1 MAANISI
8 GDRYQLNTIVP
19 QHNNRRILVESGEQ
33 RIAAQNI
40 ARIDKKIV
48 SIDKEIEVT
57 ENLVANNNRLINAYK
72 ESKKIIQE
80 EMNMVISI
88 LQRRGVVVIKQNGV
102 WVEDTNSLNGKISNS
117 ERDIDIT
124 KKVEMAKQKITE
136 SDKKIEAIEKH
147 TQKLEVQPT
156 IKKDVVVSS
165 YKPTSTQLSTLVRYN
180 NALNKSAS
188 KEINVVAS
196 IHTLPNIYQSQQNIY
211 ESIINSLL
219 MKII

>member
-1 MAANISI
+1 MAANINI

>member
-180 NALNKSAS
+180 NALNKSVS

>member
-1 MAANISI
+1 MAANINI

-57 ENLVANNNRLINAYK
+57 ENLVANNNTLINAYK

>member
-72 ESKKIIQE
+72 ESKKI
-80 EMNMVISI
+80 S
-88 LQRRGVVVIKQNGV
+88 
-102 WVEDTNSLNGKISNS
+102 
-117 ERDIDIT
+117 
-124 KKVEMAKQKITE
+124 
-136 SDKKIEAIEKH
+136 
-147 TQKLEVQPT
+147 
-156 IKKDVVVSS
+156 
-165 YKPTSTQLSTLVRYN
+165 TS
-180 NALNKSAS
+180 
-188 KEINVVAS
+188 
-196 IHTLPNIYQSQQNIY
+196 
-211 ESIINSLL
+211 
-219 MKII
+219 

>member
-1 MAANISI
+1 MAANINI

-57 ENLVANNNRLINAYK
+57 ENIIANNNRLINAYK

-117 ERDIDIT
+117 EIDIDIT

-136 SDKKIEAIEKH
+136 FDKKIEVIEKH
-147 TQKLEVQPT
+147 TQKMDVKST
-156 IKKDVVVSS
+156 IKKDILVST

-180 NALNKSAS
+180 NALNQSAS
-188 KEINVVAS
+188 KEINVAS
-196 IHTLPNIYQSQQNIY
+196 RYTLPNIYQSQQNIY
-211 ESIINSLL
+211 ESILNSLL
-219 MKII
+219 TKII

>member
-1 MAANISI
+1 MAANINI

-19 QHNNRRILVESGEQ
+19 QDNNRRIVLESGEQ

>member
-1 MAANISI
+1 MAANINI

-88 LQRRGVVVIKQNGV
+88 
-102 WVEDTNSLNGKISNS
+102 
-117 ERDIDIT
+117 
-124 KKVEMAKQKITE
+124 
-136 SDKKIEAIEKH
+136 
-147 TQKLEVQPT
+147 
-156 IKKDVVVSS
+156 
-165 YKPTSTQLSTLVRYN
+165 
-180 NALNKSAS
+180 
-188 KEINVVAS
+188 
-196 IHTLPNIYQSQQNIY
+196 SQY
-211 ESIINSLL
+211 MLL
-219 MKII
+219 

>member
-57 ENLVANNNRLINAYK
+57 ENLVANNNKLINAYK

-180 NALNKSAS
+180 NALNKSVS